1 MARDLVQ
8 LKLRLLVNALRSS
21 RRARASFVASCIVA
35 LLVAAGTFLVLA
47 LLRGSAAPVTQT
59 AAVFTVFAF
68 GWLILPI
75 MAFGLD
81 GTLDPATL
89 ALYPLRT
96 RPLATGLL
104 AASATGAWPVANVLG
119 LLGVLIGLARGPLGI
134 VVAVVA
140 VVLQV
145 LFCITLAR
153 LLTTSLAGM
162 LRSRRGKDFAA
173 FLVVPLFAL
182 YELFAQVVPRLAAEG
197 KITTQTFAGIDR
209 WLRWLPPGLAAHA
222 IQDASA
228 GRPGPALLRLGL
240 LAAVIVVLGALW
252 IRFLGRALVTVDTS
266 TQSSAVRGAPLPFAR
281 SGIRGTVAG
290 RFLLYQRRDPAS
302 IVRWCIIAVVM
313 AASSVST
320 IRTPAYHVGL
330 LISSI
335 LGAAMIGLLHANSIG
350 FTGPSFWLEAASLT
364 GGRALRGYLA
374 GRNIALAVIA
384 VPLTVVMSFAVA
396 AAAGHPA
403 DGIWAAA
410 IDIAAVGAA
419 LGLSSIFSITL
430 AYPGQRR
437 VGSPVPGTADG
448 YSGQAIACSFGTLLG
463 VAVITLPVTGL
474 LLATDSVPAMVRLPV
489 LVAAAVVY
497 GAGLAWGGTRIAAA
511 AAAQKLPELSQI
523 AAQST
528 L

>member
-1 MARDLVQ
+1 
-8 LKLRLLVNALRSS
+8 
-21 RRARASFVASCIVA
+21 
-35 LLVAAGTFLVLA
+35 
-47 LLRGSAAPVTQT
+47 
-59 AAVFTVFAF
+59 
-68 GWLILPI
+68 
-75 MAFGLD
+75 
-81 GTLDPATL
+81 
-89 ALYPLRT
+89 
-96 RPLATGLL
+96 
-104 AASATGAWPVANVLG
+104 
-119 LLGVLIGLARGPLGI
+119 
-134 VVAVVA
+134 
-140 VVLQV
+140 
-145 LFCITLAR
+145 
-153 LLTTSLAGM
+153 
-162 LRSRRGKDFAA
+162 
-173 FLVVPLFAL
+173 
-182 YELFAQVVPRLAAEG
+182 
-197 KITTQTFAGIDR
+197 
-209 WLRWLPPGLAAHA
+209 
-222 IQDASA
+222 
-228 GRPGPALLRLGL
+228 
-240 LAAVIVVLGALW
+240 
-252 IRFLGRALVTVDTS
+252 
-266 TQSSAVRGAPLPFAR
+266 
-281 SGIRGTVAG
+281 
-290 RFLLYQRRDPAS
+290 
-302 IVRWCIIAVVM
+302 
-313 AASSVST
+313 
-320 IRTPAYHVGL
+320 
-330 LISSI
+330 
-335 LGAAMIGLLHANSIG
+335 MIGLLHANSIG